1 MNSENSKIMPETLSQ
16 SGTISD
22 FLQHEELD
30 RGLSLNTIEAYHRDI
45 LEFATLMKLSSDY
58 SISHRHVNDYL
69 SRLNTLNRK
78 PTSIA
83 RKISALRNFYKYL
96 VEKELVAENPFE
108 YARVPRISR
117 YHPDYLTID
126 EVKSILAKPNLK
138 DKRGIRDTAMLE
150 LLYGAG
156 LRISELI
163 NLKLSAV
170 YDEIGFIKII
180 GKGNKERLAPYGRY
194 ARQAIEKYLVEVRE
208 KIKSVAQSDILFLSN
223 RNRKFSRVG
232 AWKIVTKY
240 ALLAGIKKRVTPHTL
255 RHSFAT
261 HLLEGGA
268 DLRTVQELLGH
279 SSITTTQIYTQVDK
293 DYLLSV
299 HRECHPREKKFGR
312 QGS

>member
-1 MNSENSKIMPETLSQ
+1 MPETVNN
-16 SGTISD
+16 SGTIQD
-22 FLQHEELD
+22 FLQHEELE
-30 RGLSLNTIEAYHRDI
+30 RGLSANTLEAYRRDI
-45 LEFATLMKLSSDY
+45 MEFLSLTKSPSDL
-58 SISHRHVNDYL
+58 SITHKNVNDYL

-78 PTSIA
+78 PASIA
-83 RKISALRNFYKYL
+83 RKISALRNFFKYL
-96 VEKELVAENPFE
+96 HDSEKVTENPFD

-117 YHPDYLTID
+117 YHPDYLTVD
-126 EVKSILAKPNLK
+126 EVKKILERPDVK
-138 DKRGIRDTAMLE
+138 DKKGIRDGAMLE
-150 LLYGAG
+150 LMYGAG

-170 YDEIGFIKII
+170 YDEVGFIKVV
-180 GKGNKERLAPYGRY
+180 GKGNKERLVPYGRF
-194 ARQAIEKYLVEVRE
+194 ARQAVEKYLVEVRE

-223 RNRKFSRVG
+223 RNMKFSRVG
-232 AWKIVTKY
+232 VWKIVKKY
-240 ALLAGIKKRVTPHTL
+240 ALLAGVKKTVTPHTF

-299 HRECHPREKKFGR
+299 HREFHPREKNFGGR
-312 QGS
+312 G